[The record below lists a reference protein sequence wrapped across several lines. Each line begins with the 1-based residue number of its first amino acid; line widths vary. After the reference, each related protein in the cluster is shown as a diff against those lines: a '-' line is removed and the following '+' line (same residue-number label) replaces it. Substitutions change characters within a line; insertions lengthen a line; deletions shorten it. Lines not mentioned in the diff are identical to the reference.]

1 MFGGPLSDIPY
12 RVSPG
17 FSSIVAGVY
26 VRAVALHRS
35 SPPLSAVLP
44 SVGGRCAVAVAPL
57 PRRPHLGPSWRRL
70 RPTTRCYCARSLC
83 FFWFFVLCVSQPKIS
98 HGVVLYGHMK

>member
-17 FSSIVAGVY
+17 FSSIDAGMY
-26 VRAVALHRS
+26 VRAAALHHR

-44 SVGGRCAVAVAPL
+44 SVGGCCAVTVATA
-57 PRRPHLGPSWRRL
+57 S
-70 RPTTRCYCARSLC
+70 AFRSFMAMAAASYSVLLHSLFMFLSVIC
-83 FFWFFVLCVSQPKIS
+83 FMRVPA
-98 HGVVLYGHMK
+98 